1 MVENKLLTMNATS
14 KSAVAESATSEK
26 PCSSGLSSKSSVFQ
40 GAPAVLV
47 WLLCCVF
54 SCSAWAG
61 RPVKVYEVDLKG
73 GQSPTSLQEAMR
85 EALVRATGRRE
96 SATDPALANV
106 IAEAQNYVKGYTPA
120 ARGQQVIFDGTAVD
134 RAIADAGRSVWDRN
148 RPFTLI
154 VLYPP
159 PPRSAEDA
167 ARGELEQVAIQRGLP
182 VTLVPLSPVDSA
194 GNDLGR
200 DALMHM
206 AQRYGGDAVLIG
218 RGDATAPNAQLQ
230 WTLHTNFSS
239 ESWTGPLAAGVNGAV
254 DTLAPAQG
262 GSLAQI
268 ESAAR
273 VEVEGVSTLTD
284 YAAVERVLESVPGV
298 RHANVSA
305 ANGNV
310 VVFDLLVRG
319 GSEAISHALAGSTH
333 LVRSDASSARLAY
346 QYRP

>member
-1 MVENKLLTMNATS
+1 MADNKLLT
-14 KSAVAESATSEK
+14 KLWV
-26 PCSSGLSSKSSVFQ
+26 G
-40 GAPAVLV
+40 
-47 WLLCCVF
+47 LLCCVL

-61 RPVKVYEVDLKG
+61 RPVRVYEIDLKG
-73 GQSPTSLQEAMR
+73 GQSQASVQDAMR

-106 IAEAQNYVKGYTPA
+106 VTDAQNYVKGFSPMS
-120 ARGQQVIFDGTAVD
+120 RGQSQVIFDGAAVD
-134 RAIADAGRSVWDRN
+134 RAIVAAGRSVWDRN

-159 PPRSAEDA
+159 LARNAEDA
-167 ARGELEQVAIQRGLP
+167 ARALLEQTAIARGLP
-182 VTLVPLSPVDSA
+182 VTLVPLSPVDA
-194 GNDLGR
+194 NGNDLGR
-200 DALMHM
+200 DALMQV
-206 AQRYGGDAVLIG
+206 AQRYGGDAVLVG
-218 RGDATAPNAQLQ
+218 RGDTSAPNAQLQ

-239 ESWTGPLAAGVNGAV
+239 ESWTGPITAGVDGAV

-268 ESAAR
+268 EAGAR
-273 VEVEGVSTLTD
+273 VEIEGVTTLTD
-284 YAAVERVLESVPGV
+284 YANVERVLESVPGV
-298 RHANVSA
+298 RRATVSA
-305 ANGNV
+305 ASGNV

-319 GSEAISHALAGSTH
+319 GAETISHTLAGSNH